1 MSFNFY
7 EISYLDVIPLY
18 SYFKTEKRVYDV
30 YSDINIVSGCQLMFN
45 FKLPSEQVAQRKVLT
60 MQSDFA

>member
-1 MSFNFY
+1 
-7 EISYLDVIPLY
+7 
-18 SYFKTEKRVYDV
+18 V